1 MYVYMSKQYIGCIYV
16 CMLKKTI
23 VHVYV
28 LITVYTIQLYAFE
41 KFFTVYILKYSCI
54 IFVLVQCF

>member
-1 MYVYMSKQYIGCIYV
+1 MYV
-16 CMLKKTI
+16 KKKPIII

-41 KFFTVYILKYSCI
+41 KNFTVYILKYSCI
-54 IFVLVQCF
+54 IFVHVQCF

>member
-1 MYVYMSKQYIGCIYV
+1 MYVK
-16 CMLKKTI
+16 KKTIII

-41 KFFTVYILKYSCI
+41 KKFTVYILKYSCI